1 MFTTQRYGK
10 GYFYDGLETG
20 SSNAGVQL
28 LFDAIHQG
36 PNDTYLFQNP
46 PAPQIWCCRSTFWSY
61 DNVNGLVWNHYG
73 VPPGYESDNDVNL
86 GQKG

>member
-20 SSNAGVQL
+20 NSNAGVQL

-36 PNDTYLFQNP
+36 PNDTYLYNQP
-46 PAPQIWCCRSTFWSY
+46 PAPQI
-61 DNVNGLVWNHYG
+61 
-73 VPPGYESDNDVNL
+73 
-86 GQKG
+86 